1 MKQLDW
7 KLFTIGV
14 LLTTTVII
22 GLIIWLILNFL
33 SSPEQA
39 APTQDELD
47 SLSGSIEF
55 IEEPELVEE
64 APAID

>member
-1 MKQLDW
+1 M
-7 KLFTIGV
+7 